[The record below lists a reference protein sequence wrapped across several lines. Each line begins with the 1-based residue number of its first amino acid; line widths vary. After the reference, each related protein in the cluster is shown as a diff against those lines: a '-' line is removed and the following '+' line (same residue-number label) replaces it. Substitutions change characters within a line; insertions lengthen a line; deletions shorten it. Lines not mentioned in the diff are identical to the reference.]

1 MKFTAKS
8 SLAVSAAMLL
18 MVLAGLGTSPAVPLQ
33 GGQCDF
39 TVAGSPASAT
49 ITSGQSA
56 GFRVD
61 LQNLGLE
68 GRMINVLIRSV
79 SPQTKYEPTF
89 HQPAYDIWL
98 PAKNGTGAR
107 ADLRKRERQDREND
121 VYDHGESSR
130 CHQWVRL
137 WCHPRCYVRA
147 DRNIVIVGEMKVVVF
162 GASLKPA
169 ASQSSRGLSPQPV
182 VSKKSNGC

>member
-68 GRMINVLIRSV
+68 GRMINVLISSV

-98 PAKNGTGAR
+98 PAKNGTGA
-107 ADLRKRERQDREND
+107 AQIIASASDKTVKTTYTITVKTKD
-121 VYDHGESSR
+121 VTGGCGYGVTH
-130 CHQWVRL
+130 
-137 WCHPRCYVRA
+137 YVTFMLT
-147 DRNIVIVGEMKVVVF
+147 VT
-162 GASLKPA
+162 
-169 ASQSSRGLSPQPV
+169 
-182 VSKKSNGC
+182 

>member
-68 GRMINVLIRSV
+68 GRMINVLIGSV

-89 HQPAYDIWL
+89 QQPAYDIWL
-98 PAKNGTGAR
+98 PAKNGTGA
-107 ADLRKRERQDREND
+107 AQIFASASDKT
-121 VYDHGESSR
+121 VKTTYTIT
-130 CHQWVRL
+130 
-137 WCHPRCYVRA
+137 VRA
-147 DRNIVIVGEMKVVVF
+147 QDVT
-162 GASLKPA
+162 S
-169 ASQSSRGLSPQPV
+169 
-182 VSKKSNGC
+182 GCGYGVTHYVTFMLTVT

>member
-68 GRMINVLIRSV
+68 GRMINVLISSV

-89 HQPAYDIWL
+89 QQPAYDIWL
-98 PAKNGTGAR
+98 PGKNGTGA
-107 ADLRKRERQDREND
+107 AQIFASASDKT
-121 VYDHGESSR
+121 VKTTYTIT
-130 CHQWVRL
+130 
-137 WCHPRCYVRA
+137 VRA
-147 DRNIVIVGEMKVVVF
+147 QDVT
-162 GASLKPA
+162 S
-169 ASQSSRGLSPQPV
+169 
-182 VSKKSNGC
+182 GCGYGVTHYVTFMLTVT

>member
-98 PAKNGTGAR
+98 PANNGTGA
-107 ADLRKRERQDREND
+107 AQIIASASDKTVKTTYTITVKAQD
-121 VYDHGESSR
+121 VTSGCGYGVTH
-130 CHQWVRL
+130 
-137 WCHPRCYVRA
+137 YVTFMLT
-147 DRNIVIVGEMKVVVF
+147 VT
-162 GASLKPA
+162 
-169 ASQSSRGLSPQPV
+169 
-182 VSKKSNGC
+182 